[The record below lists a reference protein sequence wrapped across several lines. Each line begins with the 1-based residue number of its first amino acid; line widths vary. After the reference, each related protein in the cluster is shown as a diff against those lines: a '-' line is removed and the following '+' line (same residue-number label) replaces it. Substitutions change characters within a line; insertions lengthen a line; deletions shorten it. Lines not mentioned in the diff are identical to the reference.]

1 MSPSN
6 SQPPQND
13 DQWETRLQELE
24 QALIDLRRRY
34 YQIQRDRSQKE
45 ELKAKLKRLQ
55 SELDA
60 LDYNLESRLV
70 TWKDLLEP
78 FWLAV
83 RFGGLGIIL
92 GWLLKSWAG

>member
-1 MSPSN
+1 MPPSDSQSP
-6 SQPPQND
+6 QD
-13 DQWETRLQELE
+13 DVQWETRLQEVE

-34 YQIQRDRSQKE
+34 RQIQRDRTQKE
-45 ELKAKLKRLQ
+45 ELEAKLKHLQ

-60 LDYNLESRLV
+60 LDYHLESRLV
-70 TWKDLLEP
+70 TWKDMLEP